1 MQHQETSCEAVLK
14 SLLYSS
20 NFDIKAID
28 YSNKHEHKV
37 TQNLELALYVKIM
50 KCELFIDLKDVF
62 LGVTSDSLIGT
73 VVEIKFPYS
82 AENIDPNEAILHRK
96 ITF

>member
-50 KCELFIDLKDVF
+50 KCGLFIDLKDVF
-62 LGVTSDSLIGT
+62 LGVTFDSLIGT
-73 VVEIKFPYS
+73 ETVVEIKCPYS
-82 AENIDPNEAILHRK
+82 AENIYPILHRK